1 MPRTRLTFTDWP
13 AAVYAIG
20 DIHGCADELLALE
33 EKIVEDARAIGGEKW
48 LVTIGDYIDRGPKSA
63 AVIEHLM
70 SPAPAGFRRFCL
82 LGNHEQMMLEFR
94 DDPLTNVHWLD
105 EGGTATL
112 ASYGAVIS
120 DPQLVAGA
128 LVRRQI
134 EERIPVAHFEF
145 LAGLPISL
153 SLPGWLFVHAGVRPG
168 VALAIQTDEDLIWIR
183 KPFLTDPLSGE
194 FRVVHGHTPGR
205 EVVTTP
211 YRIDIDTHC
220 YHSGKLSAVRITP
233 DGRTNFLSVGGKAQS
248 WLSKVL
254 GG

>member
-1 MPRTRLTFTDWP
+1 MGRTRLTFTDWP

-33 EKIVEDARAIGGEKW
+33 DKIVEDSRSIDGEKW

-70 SPAPAGFRRFCL
+70 APAPAGFRRFCL

-153 SLPGWLFVHAGVRPG
+153 SLPGWLFVHAGGRP
-168 VALAIQTDEDLIWIR
+168 
-183 KPFLTDPLSGE
+183 
-194 FRVVHGHTPGR
+194 
-205 EVVTTP
+205 
-211 YRIDIDTHC
+211 
-220 YHSGKLSAVRITP
+220 
-233 DGRTNFLSVGGKAQS
+233 
-248 WLSKVL
+248 
-254 GG
+254 

>member
-1 MPRTRLTFTDWP
+1 MSRTRLTFTDWP

-20 DIHGCADELLALE
+20 DIHGCADQLLALE
-33 EKIVEDARAIGGEKW
+33 DKIIDDSRSISGEKW

-70 SPAPAGFRRFCL
+70 APAPEGFRRFCL
-82 LGNHEQMMLEFR
+82 LGNHEQMLLDFR
-94 DDPLTNVHWLD
+94 DDPLGNIHWLD

-112 ASYGAVIS
+112 ASYGVTIS
-120 DPQLVAGA
+120 DPRLVAGA

-134 EERIPVAHFEF
+134 EERIPVGHLEF
-145 LAGLPISL
+145 LADLPICL

-168 VALAIQTDEDLIWIR
+168 VPLAMQSDEDLIWIR
-183 KPFLTDPLSGE
+183 RPFLTDPLGGE

-205 EVVTTP
+205 DIVETP
-211 YRIDIDTHC
+211 YRIDIDTQC

-233 DGRTNFLSVGGKAQS
+233 EGRTTFLSVGGKSQT
-248 WLSKVL
+248 WWSKVL